1 MKNVCFVSSSLSH
14 ASYSL
19 VSTRARSDR
28 LQPCACVAFASSSRA
43 FFFIYTH
50 TYIYILACSVSL
62 GLALSLIRR
71 PKWKREERTR
81 ERALFKLWNP
91 IAAGEREKKSACNE
105 KQPLEFLLVKI
116 PILLF
121 FPLLLFL
128 GLKTWSLAP
137 VFMVC
142 SFCNYLY
149 CYCYCSIFV
158 VFENR
163 LLS

>member
-1 MKNVCFVSSSLSH
+1 MCVLCH
-14 ASYSL
+14 L
-19 VSTRARSDR
+19 VSHTLPILLFQLA
-28 LQPCACVAFASSSRA
+28 QEVTGSSRVPVWLSRLRPGL

-50 TYIYILACSVSL
+50 TYIYILPCSVSL

-91 IAAGEREKKSACNE
+91 IAAGERKKKSACNE

-142 SFCNYLY
+142 SFCNYHY